1 MSTLLRLCTVL
12 ALLAAPTGA
21 VAQAAN
27 DSPREP
33 SGAPVAVLPT
43 ILYND
48 QANLREAT
56 DSAQARLGQSVL
68 RERLGALLIGQ
79 VRPFSLTDSLARSAE
94 YRPLAGGVACG
105 ARVAC
110 SLAVARAAGA
120 RWAVLSK
127 VSKTSNLIWLL
138 TAQLIHVP
146 DGKIV
151 LDDST
156 ELKGEPALMVKIGM
170 RQFADRAART
180 VRAGGIATNFPRGE
194 PRFP

>member
-1 MSTLLRLCTVL
+1 MPIPLRLCIL
-12 ALLAAPTGA
+12 ALLAAPTIA
-21 VAQAAN
+21 VAQA
-27 DSPREP
+27 PLEP
-33 SGAPVAVLPT
+33 SRAPVAVLPT

-48 QANLREAT
+48 QANLREAS

-68 RERLGALLIGQ
+68 RERLDSLLPGQ

-94 YRPLAGGVACG
+94 FRPLAGGVPCG

-110 SLAVARAAGA
+110 SVAVARAAGA

-138 TAQLIHVP
+138 TAQLIQVQ

-156 ELKGEPALMVKIGM
+156 ELKGEPGQMVKVGM

-180 VRAGGIATNFPRGE
+180 IRAGGIATNFPRGE
-194 PRFP
+194 PSFP

>member
-1 MSTLLRLCTVL
+1 MSTPLRLCTLL

-27 DSPREP
+27 DSLREP
-33 SGAPVAVLPT
+33 SRAPVAVLPT
-43 ILYND
+43 VLYND

-68 RERLGALLIGQ
+68 RERLDALLTGQ
-79 VRPFSLTDSLARSAE
+79 LRPFSLTDSLAQSAE
-94 YRPLAGGVACG
+94 FRLLAGGVPCG

-146 DGKIV
+146 DGEIV

-156 ELKGEPALMVKIGM
+156 ELKGEPGLMVKIGM

-180 VRAGGIATNFPRGE
+180 IRAGGVATNFPRGE
-194 PRFP
+194 PRSP

>member
-1 MSTLLRLCTVL
+1 MSTLLRLCTVV
-12 ALLAAPTGA
+12 ALLAAPTGV

-33 SGAPVAVLPT
+33 SRAPVAVLPT

-68 RERLGALLIGQ
+68 RERLDALLSGQ
-79 VRPFSLTDSLARSAE
+79 VRPFSVTDSLARSTE
-94 YRPLAGGVACG
+94 FRPLAGGVPCG

-146 DGKIV
+146 DGEIV

-156 ELKGEPALMVKIGM
+156 ELKGEPGLMVKIGM

-180 VRAGGIATNFPRGE
+180 IRAGGFATNFPRGE